1 MGAMPKMGHTL
12 PLLGFKMG
20 ALPACDRSPMIFPG
34 FGKSWATNGSPKWR
48 HFRHLIAAE
57 GCPDLG

>member
-20 ALPACDRSPMIFPG
+20 ALPASDRSPMISPG
-34 FGKSWATNGSPKWR
+34 FGKSWATNGSPKWPI
-48 HFRHLIAAE
+48 FRHLIADE
-57 GCPDLG
+57 DGSDLG